1 MGWWRVMNDD
11 DGATKEGE
19 ASQMAQVEV
28 QILKRL

>member
-1 MGWWRVMNDD
+1 MNDD